1 MFSES
6 SGHVHGHEQAATECN
21 ASTFTSVQLLSEFW
35 ITCILHIS
43 TFYSIIY
50 LISLVNL
57 QSTSEPKWHIFRFI
71 HQSDTFTRVLLVWGT
86 FTWQKQ
92 NQSPGGTPGSPDPT
106 AGRSQI
112 SPRIQTV
119 VVLFSSV
126 HPARLHCGSHI
137 QVFYVLYVLLMVILT
152 RWHLFFLSVQQV
164 VLVPLRSTS
173 VCETCFKHL
182 VPYFVFYFIYN
193 KVPAAVNSQTL
204 LLDVFWTQ
212 TESAASSRWF
222 KHRKQDRKTLNSFLS
237 PQQ

>member
-1 MFSES
+1 MFSKS
-6 SGHVHGHEQAATECN
+6 SGHVHGLEQAATECN
-21 ASTFTSVQLLSEFW
+21 AITFTSVQLLIEFW

-50 LISLVNL
+50 LISLVTL

-126 HPARLHCGSHI
+126 HPARLHCRSRI
-137 QVFYVLYVLLMVILT
+137 QVFFVLYVLLMVILT
-152 RWHLFFLSVQQV
+152 RWHLFFPSVQQM
-164 VLVPLRSTS
+164 VPQHWGPPQS
-173 VCETCFKHL
+173 VKPAL
-182 VPYFVFYFIYN
+182 NALLLILYFISFTI
-193 KVPAAVNSQTL
+193 KSLQQ
-204 LLDVFWTQ
+204 WTVKLSCWMFFGQ